1 MSDASSVEELKQAIL
16 KQANEIAAEYHERA
30 KTARDNIMQEA
41 RERLHLREEHETK
54 VARVLAD
61 KEYARRIQGHELRL
75 HRKLD
80 MLRWNLVQSVLNSVK
95 DEFIKYMQNDY
106 DAYIETLGKW
116 TSHACKLM
124 SKNVLIAEVNQHD
137 HQYMKDNWD
146 SFAEK
151 YVPEKVQITLALSH
165 CETLGGIRIR
175 TPDNTMRVDN
185 CFEGRMQR
193 LEPEL
198 QQCIMHKLFSTVE
211 QIQQLIHK

>member
-1 MSDASSVEELKQAIL
+1 
-16 KQANEIAAEYHERA
+16 
-30 KTARDNIMQEA
+30 
-41 RERLHLREEHETK
+41 
-54 VARVLAD
+54 
-61 KEYARRIQGHELRL
+61 
-75 HRKLD
+75 
-80 MLRWNLVQSVLNSVK
+80 
-95 DEFIKYMQNDY
+95 
-106 DAYIETLGKW
+106 
-116 TSHACKLM
+116 M

-146 SFAEK
+146 SFTEK

-175 TPDNTMRVDN
+175 TPDDTMRVDN